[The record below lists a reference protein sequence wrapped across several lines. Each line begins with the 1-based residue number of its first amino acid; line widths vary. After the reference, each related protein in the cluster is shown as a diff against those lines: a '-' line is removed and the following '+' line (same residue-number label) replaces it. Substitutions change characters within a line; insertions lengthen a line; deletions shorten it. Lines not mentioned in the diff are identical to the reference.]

1 MGTHRSDTDIKHPSG
16 TDSDSRVAIKSLL
29 NSILHAKNPPDFKL
43 SDNNLEVSNVDKYVG
58 HFITEHVRDDDD
70 IHRRRHKNKNSLFIH
85 LWKNIYIITLLILQ
99 ILKFWVSSKKKK
111 NYITASLICMKVK
124 LSWFFK
130 IKHSLSRGGTAVSV
144 RHQCM
149 LLLNYSCLFWM
160 FRNMWFNQ
168 PVFFISHDAPGWGEW
183 KGQERRKWN

>member
-70 IHRRRHKNKNSLFIH
+70 DIHRRRHKNKNSLFIH

-99 ILKFWVSSKKKK
+99 ILKF
-111 NYITASLICMKVK
+111 
-124 LSWFFK
+124 
-130 IKHSLSRGGTAVSV
+130 
-144 RHQCM
+144 
-149 LLLNYSCLFWM
+149 
-160 FRNMWFNQ
+160 
-168 PVFFISHDAPGWGEW
+168 
-183 KGQERRKWN
+183 